1 MSLFTAAKL
10 SASKGTVK
18 KNEKLTVE
26 VDSRDFHKNVK
37 RYGQLV
43 EELSDLQAEKAMLY
57 GEIRETGLNILAEE
71 YRKKGSFPGS
81 MHITS
86 QGRGGTAGFDFIPTD
101 RYKTI
106 DEEGKDSLANK
117 FGADVVQ
124 TDVGYS
130 FDSKVVAKYL
140 DVISNLIQASPDISD
155 VDKGRLI
162 KATVKHSVRKGLIK
176 SLAGSQQ
183 NFELLQAVQPIC
195 YVKNVQLTKSKSSG
209 KSKKSAGKASK
220 RTN

>member
-1 MSLFTAAKL
+1 MSLFAAAKL
-10 SASKGTVK
+10 SASKGTAK
-18 KNEKLTVE
+18 KNEKLSVE
-26 VDSRDFHKNVK
+26 VETREFHKTLK
-37 RYGQLV
+37 RYGEVV
-43 EELSDLQAEKAMLY
+43 EELSDLQTEKAMLY
-57 GEIRETGLNILAEE
+57 GEIRETGLQVFADE

-81 MHITS
+81 MYITS
-86 QGRGGTAGFDFIPTD
+86 RGRGETSGFDFIPTD

-106 DEEGKDSLANK
+106 DEEAKNSLAAK
-117 FGADVVQ
+117 YGGDVVQ
-124 TDVGYS
+124 TDVTYS
-130 FDSKVVAKYL
+130 FDSKVVTRYL

-183 NFELLQAVQPIC
+183 NFELLQDIQPIC
-195 YVKNVQLTKSKSSG
+195 YVKNVKLTKN

-220 RTN
+220 RTD

>member
-37 RYGQLV
+37 RYGQVV

-57 GEIRETGLNILAEE
+57 GEIRETGLQVLA
-71 YRKKGSFPGS
+71 
-81 MHITS
+81 
-86 QGRGGTAGFDFIPTD
+86 D

-130 FDSKVVAKYL
+130 FDSKVVVKYL

-220 RTN
+220 RTD